1 MLFNDEHVLLRVRV
15 FINNLLLNLLETFLD
30 QVTLLA
36 SHVYIYWSKF
46 LVLKKLRE
54 NKLT

>member
-30 QVTLLA
+30 QVTLFA